1 VHQPLVEDLAP
12 SQTGPVLLSE
22 PALADLVNTAP
33 YDRDRSTAIEAVAA
47 ATADGL
53 TPACWFIEASA
64 GNLLLLA
71 SMLAFV
77 IGTGRCGST
86 LAHEVLARH
95 PEVGFVSNL
104 QDKLPTVSFGG
115 RWNNALLRRAAPRD
129 PRLGPFRDRPRL
141 IERGRLRVA
150 PSEGWEVLERQV
162 SPLLATPDR
171 DLVAADATPWLAAR
185 LRRFFERRM
194 AAQRRRVFLHHV
206 TGWPRT
212 GLLHAVF
219 PQARFIHVVRD
230 GRAVANSWLQTSWW
244 TGYQGPDKW
253 YLGSLPEPYATEWA
267 ASGESFVL
275 LAGLGWK
282 LLLDAFQ
289 AARHAVPPPQWLQ
302 VCYEDVVA
310 DPRGQVARMLE
321 FLGLP
326 WTPEFEAGF
335 SRYVFET
342 GRREAFRRDLDA
354 DQLALLDRS
363 LAGHLRDYGYPSV
376 PC

>member
-1 VHQPLVEDLAP
+1 
-12 SQTGPVLLSE
+12 
-22 PALADLVNTAP
+22 
-33 YDRDRSTAIEAVAA
+33 
-47 ATADGL
+47 
-53 TPACWFIEASA
+53 
-64 GNLLLLA
+64 
-71 SMLAFV
+71 MLGFV

-86 LAHEVLARH
+86 LVNEVLARH

-104 QDKLPTVSFGG
+104 QDKLPTLSFGG

-129 PRLGPFRDRPRL
+129 PRLGPFRDRPQL

-150 PSEGWEVLERQV
+150 PSEGWEVLGRQV
-162 SPLLATPDR
+162 SPLLATPHR
-171 DLVAADATPWLAAR
+171 DLVAHDATPWLAAR
-185 LRRFFERRM
+185 LRHFFERRM
-194 AAQRRRVFLHHV
+194 RAQQRPVFLHHV

-244 TGYQGPDKW
+244 TGYQGPDRW
-253 YLGSLPEPYATEWA
+253 YLGPLPEPYAKEWT

-289 AARHAVPPPQWLQ
+289 AARQAVPPPQWLQ
-302 VCYEDVVA
+302 VRYEDVVA
-310 DPRGQVARMLE
+310 DPRGQVASMLE
-321 FLGLP
+321 FLGLR

-335 SRYVFET
+335 SRHAFDP
-342 GRREAFRRDLDA
+342 GRRDAFRRDLDA

-363 LAGHLRDYGYPSV
+363 LAGHLRDYGYPSD